1 MIAQNVF
8 RLSAALVSL
17 GLIIYIVKNT
27 AESEPSGLLDAKDD
41 ANDAKQGS
49 SIDSDIMALAWH
61 PVNKKALKH
70 KEKASIPGLAPWA
83 KALLDTAAKEQIQE
97 VNRHAKSVQ
106 EQEKIVA
113 AQRREA
119 ALKKQRQAALKKA
132 RMEKEIKMLQSKAKL
147 AHKAKSADASKAKAK
162 AHLKAKKA
170 AQAKLPTK
178 LQRIN
183 HKPES
188 QFAAYSEV
196 KTFFHD
202 EESQLESKKEA
213 AIKRVK
219 EEAHIGMAKIKKDE
233 KSDLKKVWR
242 AYLPPLFDPPL
253 FPRAGSGQRDSAP
266 CHGQGHAAIRSPVT
280 ARFRV
285 TSTVG
290 QPYWLGPGRRRP
302 SHSLSRSHRTRQL
315 TRLVVP
321 RQYLPEHAPCPALT
335 SAPPSFPVLPT
346 PTRVAKLKSR
356 QLPRRRRPPR
366 AICSLADRC
375 VVAPT
380 KSPPPSRRRRPDRE
394 RGAGPPHQP
403 VQVSPPARPVSQR
416 ASCVAIG
423 KKEGILVEIGGLGRG
438 GGVHKMYA
446 PACGLGGCCAPAY
459 AAPGAASTA

>member
-8 RLSAALVSL
+8 RLSAAVVSL

-253 FPRAGSGQRDSAP
+253 SPRAGSGQRDSAP
-266 CHGQGHAAIRSPVT
+266 CRHAAIRSLVT

-290 QPYWLGPGRRRP
+290 RPYWLGPGRRRP

-315 TRLVVP
+315 TRSAQPIPAGTRSLP
-321 RQYLPEHAPCPALT
+321 RPDLCPSLRPRPPDPDSSREVEITSTPPTSPAPARDLFSRGSLRRGAHQNPAPV
-335 SAPPSFPVLPT
+335 APPPP
-346 PTRVAKLKSR
+346 RSR
-356 QLPRRRRPPR
+356 TRRRT
-366 AICSLADRC
+366 AS
-375 VVAPT
+375 PT
-380 KSPPPSRRRRPDRE
+380 CTSEPL
-394 RGAGPPHQP
+394 
-403 VQVSPPARPVSQR
+403 ARPVSR
-416 ASCVAIG
+416 WASCVAIG
-423 KKEGILVEIGGLGRG
+423 KKEGVLVEIGGLGRG